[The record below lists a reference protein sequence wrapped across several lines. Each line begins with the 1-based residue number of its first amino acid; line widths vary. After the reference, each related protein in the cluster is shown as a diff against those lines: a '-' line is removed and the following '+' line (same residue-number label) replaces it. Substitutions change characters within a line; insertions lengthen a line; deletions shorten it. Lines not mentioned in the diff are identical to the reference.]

1 MKKILRKI
9 HKHANK
15 KVHPALAISILTYAV
30 FLIGYMP
37 LISMAQGV
45 TDLTPIVHQYKIAQ
59 STEPA
64 PALAPAPSLA
74 PAAPEASVS
83 PAPAPAAEQPAA
95 TTEQRVEVKTEASTE
110 TQLAPIQEP
119 NKMENP
125 AQAQQETVVK
135 EFEEQTKV
143 EFVDP
148 RDVQN
153 ALGDI
158 KRMQSDIKR
167 FVKQLKK
174 IPNSAD
180 DLNFANNLLAQ
191 LNEHY
196 SAIKN
201 PPADVSLRE
210 ALQEFWEARMWEE
223 VDNIRAKVEIP
234 KELTNIA
241 KDLKKLKKTITLKAY
256 KNLGFNLDSMAES
269 IAEMESAYNEAKS
282 YYDQGN
288 LEDAW
293 SAMET
298 FHSGMQPGEVM
309 GVLNQTK
316 EIKERTRLVKN
327 QEIKDTINE
336 VLSDVIESADAGE
349 FRSANQA
356 LNEIRNELM
365 KIMNKFAK
373 QTSALDDKTKDKLD
387 KLESMIQ
394 DKLSNNNN
402 APFQEKQ

>member
-1 MKKILRKI
+1 
-9 HKHANK
+9 
-15 KVHPALAISILTYAV
+15 
-30 FLIGYMP
+30 
-37 LISMAQGV
+37 
-45 TDLTPIVHQYKIAQ
+45 
-59 STEPA
+59 
-64 PALAPAPSLA
+64 
-74 PAAPEASVS
+74 
-83 PAPAPAAEQPAA
+83 
-95 TTEQRVEVKTEASTE
+95 TTEQKTEVRTE
-110 TQLAPIQEP
+110 TSIETPPAQSAPGQEP
-119 NKMENP
+119 NKIENP
-125 AQAQQETVVK
+125 AQPPQEPATN

-143 EFVDP
+143 EFVNP

-153 ALGDI
+153 ALGEI
-158 KRMQSDIKR
+158 KRMQSDMKR
-167 FVKQLKK
+167 FIKQLKK

-180 DLNFANNLLAQ
+180 DLIFANDLLTQ

-196 SAIKN
+196 GAIKN

-223 VDNIRAKVEIP
+223 VDKIRAKVEIP

-269 IAEMESAYNEAKS
+269 VAEMESAYNEAKS
-282 YYDQGN
+282 NYDQGN

-316 EIKERTRLVKN
+316 EIKDRTRSVKN
-327 QEIKDTINE
+327 QEIKAMIDE
-336 VLSDVIESADAGE
+336 VLGDVIESADAGE

-365 KIMNKFAK
+365 KIMTKFAK
-373 QTSALDDKTKDKLD
+373 QTSALDDKTRGKLD
-387 KLESMIQ
+387 KLEGLLQ
-394 DKLSNNNN
+394 DKLNNSGN
-402 APFQEKQ
+402 APLQEKQ